1 MLLRV
6 LVLLGSVMLAGSTL
20 KAFVRQAASSM
31 HLVCMQKLCAKLA
44 DTLPPCNH
52 CCACRTVLVDDTPL
66 AFLHQPANGVPV
78 LGFRGDP
85 DDRLLMEAVLP
96 LLQVGTFGEGCV
108 AQGSGRFEH
117 QQGSLSCRM
126 PRTHIRAH
134 RSKCTYLKHAFGKR
148 SLFLLCEG
156 IFCPRIGCI
165 LALESILCSHSA
177 GIHGLP
183 SLSRVS
189 CHYLLDRSM
198 IVSARRPSSLR
209 GDMAGSAVRQPLCMA
224 FMRSRRHD
232 LSSSRP
238 TRQVSS

>member
-148 SLFLLCEG
+148 SLFFIVRGYILSTHRLHP
-156 IFCPRIGCI
+156 CPRVHSLFAFCWHPR
-165 LALESILCSHSA
+165 LAELIAGLLSLFARSKHDCQRASA
-177 GIHGLP
+177 I
-183 SLSRVS
+183 
-189 CHYLLDRSM
+189 
-198 IVSARRPSSLR
+198 IA
-209 GDMAGSAVRQPLCMA
+209 AW
-224 FMRSRRHD
+224 
-232 LSSSRP
+232 
-238 TRQVSS
+238 